1 MGISSSSL
9 LDESKSNY
17 IKGRADAELES
28 FSPFY
33 RRQYLVAF
41 FSKLQDEVEQHKPRQ
56 TQLLKQREPPKPAEV
71 LYEENVLYFD
81 DTRKWKERFV
91 VVRANYSLECHDSY
105 ETFMKGVPP
114 RHKLLPTGGTVLTS
128 EEKYMVMVDACFPDL
143 NSVKEEFAPPM
154 VGMPGQFPVYLRLP
168 YRRDSYFCFRV
179 EDRWTRFIAIL
190 TDCIRHQNQDFL
202 KKTACEV
209 QTFLKAI
216 QFYREEKG
224 CYESWDMLIGSD
236 VRVLANQVMEELLP
250 ALQTEMMPRLKGR
263 KADRKRAWFAT
274 MEAAYILVQEQL
286 LKGLTALKEECR
298 EMAKQQEPRIR
309 SNMDQIVSSRDF
321 LEGKLKATV
330 TGRAESFCFEHVQP
344 HLASVLEDL
353 MGPISSGFQE
363 VRLLCE
369 RLMDQ
374 LCQGF
379 QENCNGEELRKSL
392 EGMRKASLQ
401 GCYQHVDVLCEQLQ
415 DLNSRYNF
423 SNCSGLV
430 HSTQLDM
437 QQLMENAVYTFEL
450 LLQIALK
457 DNPAKPGSAM
467 EKAKLRVLKQY
478 DYDSSTVRKRIFH
491 NALLQITLPAL
502 KKNLAPQCK
511 PELQTFDE
519 YIFADYT
526 NFIHM
531 ENVYEDVLLQ
541 TLESEVNKV
550 VKEAASLKKHNLF
563 VDGADMRLFSQSS
576 LYAGTPSGST
586 PTSPASAAWSQ
597 SQTPASSPL
606 RNGQLESPV
615 QKETTTTTEGDTVE
629 KADKLITAETEEGD
643 ASNTADAE
651 KENTPKTAEAGI
663 IPSTAE
669 TETESSPHTAE
680 AEESLPGTAIAENN
694 MPSEAED
701 EKISTAEA
709 EENLPS
715 AAEAEE
721 NMQRSA
727 EEAQKEAI
735 PSVAETEKED
745 TPIASEP
752 MKDDML
758 SVAEEKEDMPSIAEA
773 ESKSMPSVSEAGKED
788 MLGITDA
795 EKEDMTIA
803 AEPKKE
809 EMPIVAE
816 VQTEDMPTTAE
827 PTEEPTP
834 SVAEVE
840 TVDMLSTAEPTEEP
854 NSAAKVEKEDEDMNI
869 PAEPS
874 TEDTLVVAEAEKEV
888 TPSSAEPSQEDTSSV
903 SEAVEEDTRHESEVQ
918 REDTPIAAEPSKEDT
933 SSVAEAEKEDEPG
946 ATEPSTENM
955 PHGSEAEKEDMPIE
969 TEPSKEDASSVA
981 EAEKEDTSIAAEPSK
996 EDTSSVGEA
1005 EKEDDPRAANTENVE
1020 TALQS
1025 DAPSP
1030 CPNTDSAGEQN
1041 LCADTMVSLSLDA
1054 PLAETKADTG
1064 LVTDKTAEV
1073 KDTEA
1078 KAVLTQSPE
1087 QAVTD
1092 TEEPTSGDSNTGM
1105 ISEDSTQSEE
1115 DGRVISPCVKVAEE
1129 LEEGGTTS
1137 SGTYSTEEATESDVS
1152 QTSDPTEEGTEGSA
1166 VTVSTEPILEGKETE
1181 VCFEAGTTAEGEVV
1195 ERKVTG
1201 VTLNAEPAT
1210 ELTESTLHTAEVS
1223 PSVRPTEEP
1232 AEVKPQ
1238 ALDCIREIRDLVV
1251 EIIEVEELVQHYPES
1266 GSA

>member
-28 FSPFY
+28 FSPYY
-33 RRQYLVAF
+33 RRQYLMAF

-105 ETFMKGVPP
+105 ETFMKGIPP

-154 VGMPGQFPVYLRLP
+154 AGMPGQFPVYLRLP

-179 EDRWTRFIAIL
+179 EDRRTRFIAIL
-190 TDCIRHQNQDFL
+190 TDCIRHQNHDFL

-224 CYESWDMLIGSD
+224 RYESWDMLIGSD

-250 ALQTEMMPRLKGR
+250 SLQTEMMPRLKGR
-263 KADRKRAWFAT
+263 KTDRKRAWFAT

-309 SNMDQIVSSRDF
+309 SDMDQIVSSRDF

-330 TGRAESFCFEHVQP
+330 TGRAESFCSEHVQP
-344 HLASVLEDL
+344 HLAAVLEDL

-374 LCQGF
+374 LCQDF
-379 QENCNGEELRKSL
+379 QENCSGGELRKSL
-392 EGMRKASLQ
+392 EGMRKVSLQ
-401 GCYQHVDVLCEQLQ
+401 GCYQRVDVLCEQLQ
-415 DLNSRYNF
+415 NLGSRYNF

-450 LLQIALK
+450 LLQTALK

-511 PELQTFDE
+511 PELQTFDQ
-519 YIFADYT
+519 YVFADYT
-526 NFIHM
+526 NFIQV

-563 VDGADMRLFSQSS
+563 MDGADMRLLSQSS
-576 LYAGTPSGST
+576 LYAGTPTGST
-586 PTSPASAAWSQ
+586 PTSPANVAWCQ
-597 SQTPASSPL
+597 SQTPVSSPL
-606 RNGQLESPV
+606 RNGQLER
-615 QKETTTTTEGDTVE
+615 
-629 KADKLITAETEEGD
+629 
-643 ASNTADAE
+643 
-651 KENTPKTAEAGI
+651 
-663 IPSTAE
+663 
-669 TETESSPHTAE
+669 
-680 AEESLPGTAIAENN
+680 
-694 MPSEAED
+694 
-701 EKISTAEA
+701 
-709 EENLPS
+709 EENL
-715 AAEAEE
+715 
-721 NMQRSA
+721 
-727 EEAQKEAI
+727 
-735 PSVAETEKED
+735 
-745 TPIASEP
+745 
-752 MKDDML
+752 
-758 SVAEEKEDMPSIAEA
+758 
-773 ESKSMPSVSEAGKED
+773 G
-788 MLGITDA
+788 
-795 EKEDMTIA
+795 
-803 AEPKKE
+803 
-809 EMPIVAE
+809 
-816 VQTEDMPTTAE
+816 
-827 PTEEPTP
+827 
-834 SVAEVE
+834 
-840 TVDMLSTAEPTEEP
+840 
-854 NSAAKVEKEDEDMNI
+854 
-869 PAEPS
+869 
-874 TEDTLVVAEAEKEV
+874 
-888 TPSSAEPSQEDTSSV
+888 
-903 SEAVEEDTRHESEVQ
+903 
-918 REDTPIAAEPSKEDT
+918 
-933 SSVAEAEKEDEPG
+933 
-946 ATEPSTENM
+946 
-955 PHGSEAEKEDMPIE
+955 
-969 TEPSKEDASSVA
+969 
-981 EAEKEDTSIAAEPSK
+981 
-996 EDTSSVGEA
+996 
-1005 EKEDDPRAANTENVE
+1005 
-1020 TALQS
+1020 
-1025 DAPSP
+1025 
-1030 CPNTDSAGEQN
+1030 
-1041 LCADTMVSLSLDA
+1041 ADTMVSLSLDA
-1054 PLAETKADTG
+1054 PLAETGADSS

-1078 KAVLTQSPE
+1078 EAVLTQSPE

-1092 TEEPTSGDSNTGM
+1092 TKEPMSGDSNTGM

-1115 DGRVISPCVKVAEE
+1115 DSRAISPCVKVAEE
-1129 LEEGGTTS
+1129 PKEGGTTS
-1137 SGTYSTEEATESDVS
+1137 SGTCSTEEVTESDVS

-1166 VTVSTEPILEGKETE
+1166 VTASAEPVSEGKETE
-1181 VCFEAGTTAEGEVV
+1181 VCLETSPAAEGVV
-1195 ERKVTG
+1195 EEGEVTG

-1210 ELTESTLHTAEVS
+1210 ELTENTLPTAEVS
-1223 PSVRPTEEP
+1223 PSVRPAEEP
-1232 AEVKPQ
+1232 TEVKPQ
-1238 ALDCIREIRDLVV
+1238 ALDCIKEIRDLVV
-1251 EIIEVEELVQHYPES
+1251 EIIEVEELVQHYPDS